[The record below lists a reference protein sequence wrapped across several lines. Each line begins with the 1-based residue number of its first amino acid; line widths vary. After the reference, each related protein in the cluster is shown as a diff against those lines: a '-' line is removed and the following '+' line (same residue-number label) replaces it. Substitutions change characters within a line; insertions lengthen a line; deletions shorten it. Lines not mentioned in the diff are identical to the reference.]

1 MQGIELSRLYYEE
14 HGIPMIKEQFPEFED
29 RIAVGLAGPG
39 SDCFGFDDEISRDHD
54 FGAGFCLW
62 LTDEDNEL
70 FGFRLARAYGR
81 LPRLFMNVEKG
92 KTNSYGTARYGV
104 KTISDFYLPLTG
116 RKGAPENL
124 HEWLFTPEHSLA
136 AATNGS
142 VFRDDLGRF
151 SEIRN
156 TIKSGMPEDVRLK
169 KFAARTALMAQSGQ
183 YNFTRCIAHGETG
196 AAALAAAEFVRNTA
210 SLVYLIN
217 GEYAPFYKWALK
229 GMTRLE
235 IFSYFSEM
243 LTDLLT
249 GGFSPEE
256 IKVKQNIIESIC
268 AQVADYF
275 RKTGLTQS
283 NSDFLEPLAFQI
295 QNKIRNPQI
304 SSLHIMEGGSL

>member
-1 MQGIELSRLYYEE
+1 MQGIELSRRYYEE
-14 HGIPMIKEQFPEFED
+14 YGIPMIKEQFAEFEG

-70 FGFRLARAYGR
+70 FGFQLARAYGR
-81 LPRLFMNVEKG
+81 LPRIFMDTEKG

-116 RKGAPENL
+116 KSGAPESL
-124 HEWLFTPEHSLA
+124 YEWLFTPEHALA
-136 AATNGS
+136 AAVNGC
-142 VFRDDLGRF
+142 VFRDDLGKF

-156 TIKSGMPEDVRLK
+156 EIATGMPEDIKLK
-169 KFAARTALMAQSGQ
+169 KLASRLIFMAQSGQ
-183 YNFTRCIAHGETG
+183 YNFSRCIAHGEIG
-196 AAALAAAEFVRNTA
+196 AASLAAAEFVRNTA

-229 GMTRLE
+229 GMKHLE
-235 IFSYFSEM
+235 KFPHFSEK
-243 LTDLLT
+243 LSDLLT
-249 GGFSPEE
+249 LGFSADE
-256 IKVKQNIIESIC
+256 IRTKQDIIECIC
-268 AQVADYF
+268 AEVADYL
-275 RKTGLTQS
+275 RQSGLAQS
-283 NSDFLEPLAFQI
+283 SSDFLEPLAFQV

-304 SSLHIMEGGSL
+304 SSLHIMEGGPI